1 MKKTLIRAISF
12 CLTLCL
18 LTGLLAPLAGAVEYE
33 GIEPITV
40 NATAALLVDLDTDQ
54 VLLEQSADETRYPAS
69 ITKIMTALL
78 TLEAVGRGELNL
90 DTLQLLLQ
98 QLRGGDAEILRQ
110 FPDGEAGGES
120 GGILLPL
127 GDHGLAQTG
136 VDGSPGGR
144 LSPLGAEGTETIIK
158 HNNSS
163 PGIFLV

>member
-1 MKKTLIRAISF
+1 MKKTLISAISF

-78 TLEAVGRGELNL
+78 TLEAVGRGELSL
-90 DTLQLLLQ
+90 DTVVTVP
-98 QLRGGDAEILRQ
+98 AEALTDITEDSSTANLVA
-110 FPDGEAGGES
+110 GEAVS
-120 GGILLPL
+120 YTHLTLP
-127 GDHGLAQTG
+127 TTPG
-136 VDGSPGGR
+136 V
-144 LSPLGAEGTETIIK
+144 
-158 HNNSS
+158 
-163 PGIFLV
+163 